1 MGLLDYARSANYKRF
16 YGDLKE
22 ISKRVHKPA
31 WLMFV
36 DAGIC
41 FIKYRSGL
49 QDYLN
54 FKFYEKSAAERR
66 TYVTTGDE
74 YYAYQVL
81 CPLEY
86 AEFFSDKVNF
96 HKNFA
101 KYARREYC
109 SPEDGLEA
117 FEAFCERHPSFVKKP
132 RYGLGGGGVVK
143 VDAADIADKQA
154 FLDEMREN
162 GEFVEELVVQDERW
176 SALSPSTNTL
186 RVMTFANNDESR
198 LVLAVARVGSGA
210 TIMDNFHQGG
220 MGVLVDTE
228 RGCLVGNGFDK
239 KVSYGEFT
247 DGSYTFED
255 IPIGVYLVY
264 ELNANYLAANL
275 TIKESSVTDGTAEVT
290 TDNDPVI
297 ELTNEYDN
305 SETSVAVN
313 KIWAD
318 NDDLDGSRPTSL
330 VVTLKADGKEIT
342 TKVLNADNHWAAV
355 VDKLPLYNGM
365 HQIDY
370 VWEEENV
377 SGYTMIDKTVAGN
390 ATIFTNQH
398 IPELVSKTVRKIWD
412 DNNNE
417 LKRRPMSIFATL
429 SNGTT
434 VVLSEANGWTATV
447 DNLPKYGA
455 DGKEIE
461 YSWTEQVVLGYTQTR
476 KDINGDVTTFT
487 NYLRPGHPTPPKEVE
502 KEPPIRVEVVI
513 NHVGDCFD

>member
-186 RVMTFANNDESR
+186 RVMTFANNDQSR

-239 KVSYGEFT
+239 KVNESPVSPTGVVF
-247 DGSYTFED
+247 DGYP
-255 IPIGVYLVY
+255 IPYWDEVVEMVCEAALVNQGVKLIGWDV
-264 ELNANYLAANL
+264 ALA
-275 TIKESSVTDGTAEVT
+275 KDG
-290 TDNDPVI
+290 
-297 ELTNEYDN
+297 
-305 SETSVAVN
+305 
-313 KIWAD
+313 
-318 NDDLDGSRPTSL
+318 
-330 VVTLKADGKEIT
+330 
-342 TKVLNADNHWAAV
+342 
-355 VDKLPLYNGM
+355 PLL
-365 HQIDY
+365 I
-370 VWEEENV
+370 
-377 SGYTMIDKTVAGN
+377 
-390 ATIFTNQH
+390 
-398 IPELVSKTVRKIWD
+398 
-412 DNNNE
+412 
-417 LKRRPMSIFATL
+417 
-429 SNGTT
+429 
-434 VVLSEANGWTATV
+434 EANRGPGW
-447 DNLPKYGA
+447 
-455 DGKEIE
+455 
-461 YSWTEQVVLGYTQTR
+461 
-476 KDINGDVTTFT
+476 DVTQVPAQHGQKDLL
-487 NYLRPGHPTPPKEVE
+487 NEMLREVGAPE
-502 KEPPIRVEVVI
+502 RP
-513 NHVGDCFD
+513 